1 MKGKKIKELFDT
13 VKSAVMDEK
22 DGVVLESQDP
32 EDCIDRMGNKV
43 DEFVK
48 EFVDDDSFFK
58 NIPEET
64 PDLIKQAL
72 SAVFENAYVSSSFFL
87 FF

>member
-1 MKGKKIKELFDT
+1 MKELFDT
-13 VKSAVMDEK
+13 VKSAVMDER

-32 EDCIDRMGNKV
+32 EDCINRMGNKV

-64 PDLIKQAL
+64 SDLIKQAL
-72 SAVFENAYVSSSFFL
+72 SSVFEKAYVSSPSFF